1 MEDMKTRIDRNDVRL
16 ECKQA
21 IKVQSIDAIF

>member
-1 MEDMKTRIDRNDVRL
+1 MEDMKTRIDRDDMQL

-21 IKVQSIDAIF
+21 IKVESIHAIS